1 MDKIVNPSRREF
13 LKTGA
18 TLGAGLTIAFYLPA
32 GAARMVASQGAGKPF
47 APNAFIRIAPDD
59 TVTVIVKHLEMGQGV
74 NTGLPTLVAE
84 ELDVPWENIRVEA
97 APADAKLYN
106 NLLWGPMQGTGG
118 STAIANSFEQLRRAG
133 ATARAMLIAAAAD
146 NWKVDANTL
155 ATQDGLVLHRPSG
168 RKASY
173 GQLAD
178 KAATMPQ
185 PAEVQLKSPKD
196 FKYIGKQFKRTD
208 SKAKSDGSAQFTSDL
223 RLPGQLTALIARPP
237 LFGAKVKRFQA
248 DRAKAVPGVRAVV
261 EVPRGVAVI
270 ATDFWS
276 AKKGRDALQVEWDE
290 TGAERVSSAE
300 QREHYL
306 GLLKQPGMVA
316 RNEGDAAKALVQATK
331 KLEATFEFPYLAHT
345 PMEPLNCVV
354 QLKDGGCEIW
364 AGSQSQTGDQATAA
378 KILGLQPEQVQIHT
392 MLAGGS
398 FGRRANPTSDYIAE
412 AVSVAKAASH
422 LNAPIHLMWTREDDI
437 HGGYYRPMFA
447 HVVSGG
453 LDAQGNPTAW
463 SQRLV
468 GQSIIAGTAF
478 ESGMVK
484 DGIDVTSVEGA
495 SNLAYRIPN
504 LHVELHSPKLG
515 VPVLWWRSVGHTHTA
530 FSTEI
535 FIDELAV
542 AAGKDPYEFRR
553 GLLAQQPRH
562 MSVLELAAAKS
573 DWGKPLAPKSG
584 VRRGRGI
591 AVHESFRSF
600 VAEVAEVSVKPDGSF
615 TVDRVVCAVDCGLAV
630 NPDQIGAQ
638 MEGGIGFALS
648 AALHSAITFKDG
660 RVEQS
665 NFNDYPLLR
674 ISEMPRV
681 EVHIVPSQ
689 AAPTG
694 VGEPGVPPL
703 APAVANALFAA
714 TGKRLRK
721 LPFETAELRSQ

>member
-18 TLGAGLTIAFYLPA
+18 TLGAGLTIAFYLPV
-32 GAARMVASQGAGKPF
+32 GAARMMASQGAGKPF

-84 ELDVPWENIRVEA
+84 ELDIPWENIRVEA

>member
-1 MDKIVNPSRREF
+1 MDKIIDPTRREF
-13 LKTGA
+13 LKTSA
-18 TLGAGLTIAFYLPA
+18 TLGAGLTIAFYLPV
-32 GAARMVASQGAGKPF
+32 GAARMMAGQGAGKPF

-59 TVTVIVKHLEMGQGV
+59 SVTVIVKHLEMGQGV

-84 ELDVPWENIRVEA
+84 ELDVPWEKIRVES

-118 STAIANSFEQLRRAG
+118 STAMANSFDQMRRAG

-146 NWKVDANTL
+146 NWKVEAGTL
-155 ATQDGLVLHRPSG
+155 TTQDGMVLHRASG

-173 GQLAD
+173 GKLAD

-185 PAEVQLKSPKD
+185 PAEVQLKSAKD

-208 SKAKSDGSAQFTSDL
+208 SKAKSDGSAQFASDL

-237 LFGAKVKRFQA
+237 LFGAKVKRIQA
-248 DRAKAVPGVRAVV
+248 DKAKSVPGVRAVV

-290 TGAERVSSAE
+290 SGAERISSAA

-316 RNEGDAAKALVQATK
+316 RNEGDAAKALGESTK

-345 PMEPLNCVV
+345 PMEPLNCIV
-354 QLKDGGCEIW
+354 QLKNGGCEIW

-392 MLAGGS
+392 LLAGGS

-422 LNAPIHLMWTREDDI
+422 LNAPIHLMWTREDDL
-437 HGGYYRPMFA
+437 HGGYYRPMFV
-447 HVVSGG
+447 HSISGG
-453 LDAQGNPTAW
+453 LDAQGNPVVW

-468 GQSIIAGTAF
+468 GQSIAAGTAF
-478 ESGMVK
+478 EGGMVK
-484 DGIDVTSVEGA
+484 NGVDITSVEGA
-495 SNLAYRIPN
+495 SNLAYSIPN
-504 LHVELHSPKLG
+504 LHVELHSPRLG

-530 FSTEI
+530 FSTEV

-553 GLLAQQPRH
+553 ALLAHQPRH
-562 MSVLELAAAKS
+562 MGVLELAAAKAG
-573 DWGKPLAPKSG
+573 WGKPLAPKSG

-591 AVHESFRSF
+591 AVHESFHSF

-615 TVDRVVCAVDCGLAV
+615 SVDRVVCAVDCGIAV

-648 AALHSAITFKDG
+648 AALHSAVTFKDG

-665 NFNDYPLLR
+665 NFDNYPLLR
-674 ISEMPRV
+674 ISAMPQV

-721 LPFETAELRSQ
+721 LPF

>member
-1 MDKIVNPSRREF
+1 MDKIINPSRREF

-18 TLGAGLTIAFYLPA
+18 TLGAGLTIAFYLPV
-32 GAARMVASQGAGKPF
+32 GAARMMAGQGAGKPF

-106 NLLWGPMQGTGG
+106 NLAWGPMQGTGG
-118 STAIANSFEQLRRAG
+118 SSAMANSFEQMRRAG

-155 ATQDGLVLHRPSG
+155 TTQDGMVLHRPTG
-168 RKASY
+168 RKTSY
-173 GQLAD
+173 GQLAE

-185 PAEVQLKSPKD
+185 PAEVQLKSPSN

-208 SKAKSDGSAQFTSDL
+208 SKAKANGSAQFASDM

-237 LFGAKVKRFQA
+237 LFGAKVKRI
-248 DRAKAVPGVRAVV
+248 DSERAKAVPGVRAVV
-261 EVPRGVAVI
+261 EVPQGVAVV
-270 ATDFWS
+270 ATGFWS
-276 AKKGRDALQVEWDE
+276 ARKGREALQIEWDE
-290 TGAERVSSAE
+290 SGGARISSSQ
-300 QREHYL
+300 QRDQYL
-306 GLLKQPGMVA
+306 ALLKQPGKVA
-316 RNEGDAAKALVQATK
+316 RHEGDAAKALGQTSK
-331 KLEATFEFPYLAHT
+331 KLESTFEFPYLAHA

-354 QLKDGGCEIW
+354 QLKAGGCEIW
-364 AGSQSQTGDQATAA
+364 AGSQFQTADQATAA
-378 KILGLQPEQVQIHT
+378 RILGLQPEQVQIHT

-412 AVSVAKAASH
+412 AVSVAKATRH
-422 LNAPIHLMWTREDDI
+422 LNAPIHLMWTREDDLR
-437 HGGYYRPMFA
+437 GGYYRPMFVHA
-447 HVVSGG
+447 ISAG
-453 LDAQGNPTAW
+453 LDAQGNPVAW

-468 GQSIIAGTAF
+468 GQSITAGTAF
-478 ESGMVK
+478 EGVMVK
-484 DGIDVTSVEGA
+484 DGIDATSVEGA
-495 SNLAYRIPN
+495 SNLAYSIPN

-530 FSTEI
+530 FSTEV
-535 FIDELAV
+535 FIDELA
-542 AAGKDPYEFRR
+542 AAASKDPYEFRR
-553 GLLAQQPRH
+553 SLLDHQPRH
-562 MSVLELAAAKS
+562 KGVLELAAAKAG
-573 DWGKPLAPKSG
+573 WGKPLAPKSG
-584 VRRGRGI
+584 LRRGRGI
-591 AVHESFRSF
+591 AVHESFNSF

-615 TVDRVVCAVDCGLAV
+615 TVDRVVCAVDCGIAV
-630 NPDQIGAQ
+630 NPDQIWAQ

-648 AALHSAITFKDG
+648 TALRSAITFKDG

-674 ISEMPRV
+674 ISEMPQV

-689 AAPTG
+689 EAPTG

-721 LPFETAELRSQ
+721 LPFETAELRS

>member
-1 MDKIVNPSRREF
+1 MDKIISPSRREF
-13 LKTGA
+13 VKTGV
-18 TLGAGLTIAFYLPA
+18 TLGAGLTIAFYLPV
-32 GAARMVASQGAGKPF
+32 GAARMMAGLGTGKPF

-84 ELDVPWENIRVEA
+84 ELDVPWEKIRVES

-118 STAIANSFEQLRRAG
+118 STAMANSFEQLRRAG

-146 NWKVDANTL
+146 NWKVDASTL
-155 ATQDGLVLHRPSG
+155 ATQNGMVLHRASN
-168 RKASY
+168 RRTSY
-173 GQLAD
+173 GQLAE

-185 PAEVQLKSPKD
+185 PAEVQLKSAKD

-208 SKAKSDGSAQFTSDL
+208 SKAKSNGSAQFAFDL

-237 LFGAKVKRFQA
+237 LFGAKVKRIQA
-248 DRAKAVPGVRAVV
+248 ERAKAVPGVRAVV
-261 EVPRGVAVI
+261 EVPRGVAVV

-290 TGAERVSSAE
+290 SGAERVSSAA

-306 GLLKQPGMVA
+306 ALLQQPGMVA

-331 KLEATFEFPYLAHT
+331 KLEATFEFPYLAHA

-354 QLKDGGCEIW
+354 QLKEGGCEIW

-378 KILGLQPEQVQIHT
+378 KILGLRPEQVQIHT
-392 MLAGGS
+392 LLAGGS
-398 FGRRANPTSDYIAE
+398 FGRRANPSSDYIAE
-412 AVSVAKAASH
+412 AVSVAKATSH
-422 LNAPIHLMWTREDDI
+422 LNAPIHLVWTREDDL
-437 HGGYYRPMFA
+437 HGGYYRPMFVHA
-447 HVVSGG
+447 VSGG
-453 LDAQGNPTAW
+453 LDAQGNPVAW

-468 GQSIIAGTAF
+468 GQSIVAGTAF
-478 ESGMVK
+478 EGGMVRNGV
-484 DGIDVTSVEGA
+484 DITSVEGA
-495 SNLAYRIPN
+495 SNLAYSIPN

-530 FSTEI
+530 FSTEV
-535 FIDELAV
+535 FIDELAL

-553 GLLAQQPRH
+553 GLLAQHPRH
-562 MSVLELAAAKS
+562 QGVLELAAAKAG
-573 DWGKPLAPKSG
+573 WEKPLAPKSG

-615 TVDRVVCAVDCGLAV
+615 SVDRVVCAVDCGIAV

-674 ISEMPRV
+674 ISEMPQV
-681 EVHIVPSQ
+681 EVHIVPSEM
-689 AAPTG
+689 APTG

-721 LPFETAELRSQ
+721 LPFETAELRG

>member
-1 MDKIVNPSRREF
+1 MDKITNMSRREF

-18 TLGAGLTIAFYLPA
+18 TLGAGLTIAFYLPV
-32 GAARMVASQGAGKPF
+32 GAARMMAGQGTGKPF

-84 ELDVPWENIRVEA
+84 ELDVPWEKIRVES
-97 APADAKLYN
+97 APADARLYN

-118 STAIANSFEQLRRAG
+118 STAMANSFEQLRRAG

-146 NWKVDANTL
+146 NWKVDASTL
-155 ATQDGLVLHRPSG
+155 ATQDGMVLHRPSG

-173 GQLAD
+173 GNLAD

-185 PAEVQLKSPKD
+185 PAEVQLKPPKD

-208 SKAKSDGSAQFTSDL
+208 SKAKANGSAQFASDL

-237 LFGAKVKRFQA
+237 VFGAKVRHILA
-248 DRAKAVPGVRAVV
+248 DKAKAVPGVLTVV
-261 EVPRGVAVI
+261 EVPQGIAVVA
-270 ATDFWS
+270 TGFWS
-276 AKKGRDALQVEWDE
+276 AKKGRDELEIEWDE
-290 TGAERVSSAE
+290 TGAERVSTAE
-300 QREHYL
+300 QREQYL
-306 GLLKQPGMVA
+306 ELLKQPGKVA
-316 RNEGDAAKALVQATK
+316 RNEGDAAQALAQAAK
-331 KLEATFEFPYLAHT
+331 KLEATFEFPYLAHA

-354 QLKDGGCEIW
+354 QLKEGGCKIW

-412 AVSVAKAASH
+412 AVSVAKATSH
-422 LNAPIHLMWTREDDI
+422 LNAPIHLMWTREDDLR
-437 HGGYYRPMFA
+437 GGYYRPMFA
-447 HVVSGG
+447 HAISGG
-453 LDAQGNPTAW
+453 LDAQGNPVAW
-463 SQRLV
+463 RQRLV
-468 GQSIIAGTAF
+468 GQSIAADTAF
-478 ESGMVK
+478 EGAMIK
-484 DGIDVTSVEGA
+484 DGVDVTSVEGA
-495 SNLAYRIPN
+495 SNLAYAIPN

-530 FSTEI
+530 FSTEV

-553 GLLAQQPRH
+553 GLLDQHSRH
-562 MSVLELAAAKS
+562 KGVLELAAAKAG
-573 DWGKPLAPKSG
+573 WGKPLAPKSG
-584 VRRGRGI
+584 ARRGRGI

-630 NPDQIGAQ
+630 NPDQVRAQ

-648 AALHSAITFKDG
+648 AALHSAITFMEG

-665 NFNDYPLLR
+665 NFNDYPQLR
-674 ISEMPRV
+674 ISEMPKV
-681 EVHIVPSQ
+681 EVHIAPSE

-721 LPFETAELRSQ
+721 LPFETSELRNA

>member
-1 MDKIVNPSRREF
+1 MDNIINPRRREF

-18 TLGAGLTIAFYLPA
+18 TLGAGLTIAFYLPV
-32 GAARMVASQGAGKPF
+32 GAARMMAGQGTGKPF
-47 APNAFIRIAPDD
+47 APNAFIRIAPND

-84 ELDVPWENIRVEA
+84 ELDVPWDKIRVES

-118 STAIANSFEQLRRAG
+118 STAMANSFEQLRRAG

-146 NWKVDANTL
+146 NWKVEASSLT
-155 ATQDGLVLHRPSG
+155 TQNGMVLHRPSG

-173 GQLAD
+173 GQLAE

-185 PAEVQLKSPKD
+185 PAEVPLKSPKD

-208 SKAKSDGSAQFTSDL
+208 SKAKSDGSAQFASDL

-237 LFGAKVKRFQA
+237 LFGAKVKHIQA
-248 DRAKAVPGVRAVV
+248 DKTKAVPGVRAVI

-290 TGAERVSSAE
+290 TGAERVSSAG
-300 QREHYL
+300 QRDHYL

-316 RNEGDAAKALVQATK
+316 RNEGDAAKALIQATK
-331 KLEATFEFPYLAHT
+331 KLEATFEFPYLAHA
-345 PMEPLNCVV
+345 PMEPLNCIV

-378 KILGLQPEQVQIHT
+378 KILGIQPEQVQIHT

-398 FGRRANPTSDYIAE
+398 FGRRANPTSDYISE
-412 AVSVAKAASH
+412 AVSVAKATSH
-422 LNAPIHLMWTREDDI
+422 LNAPIHLMWTREDDL
-437 HGGYYRPMFA
+437 HGGYYRPMFF
-447 HVVSGG
+447 HSISGG
-453 LDAQGNPTAW
+453 LDAQDNPVAW

-468 GQSIIAGTAF
+468 GQSIAAGTAF
-478 ESGMVK
+478 EGGMVK
-484 DGIDVTSVEGA
+484 DGIDMISVEGA
-495 SNLAYRIPN
+495 ANLAYSIPN

-530 FSTEI
+530 FSTEV

-553 GLLAQQPRH
+553 SLLAHQPRH
-562 MSVLELAAAKS
+562 IGVLELAAAKAG
-573 DWGKPLAPKSG
+573 WGKPLAPKSG

-615 TVDRVVCAVDCGLAV
+615 TVDRVVCAVDCGIAV

-721 LPFETAELRSQ
+721 LPFETAELRG

>member
-18 TLGAGLTIAFYLPA
+18 TLGAGLTIAFYLPV
-32 GAARMVASQGAGKPF
+32 GAARMMASQGAGKPF

-173 GQLAD
+173 GQLAE

-237 LFGAKVKRFQA
+237 LFGAKVKRFKA

-331 KLEATFEFPYLAHT
+331 KLETTFEFPYLAHA

>member
-1 MDKIVNPSRREF
+1 MDKIISPSRREF

-18 TLGAGLTIAFYLPA
+18 TLGAGLTIGFYLPA
-32 GAARMVASQGAGKPF
+32 GIAKMMEDQDSGKPF
-47 APNAFIRIAPDD
+47 VPNAFIRVAPDD

-84 ELDVPWENIRVEA
+84 ELDVAWGKIRVEA
-97 APADAKLYN
+97 APADARLYN
-106 NLLWGPMQGTGG
+106 NLLFGPMQGTGG
-118 STAIANSFEQLRRAG
+118 STAMANSFEQLRRAG

-146 NWKVDANTL
+146 SWKVDAKTL
-155 ATQDGLVLHRPSG
+155 TTRDGMVLHRASG

-173 GQLAD
+173 GQLAE

-185 PAEVQLKSPKD
+185 PADVQLKSAKD

-208 SKAKSDGSAQFTSDL
+208 SKAKSNGSARFASDL
-223 RLPGQLTALIARPP
+223 RLPGQLSALIARPP
-237 LFGAKVKRFQA
+237 LFGAKVKRIQA
-248 DRAKAVPGVRAVV
+248 ERAKAVPGVRAVV

-290 TGAERVSSAE
+290 SGAERVSSAE

-316 RNEGDAAKALVQATK
+316 RNEGDAAKALAQATK
-331 KLEATFEFPYLAHT
+331 KLEATFEFPYLAHA

-364 AGSQSQTGDQATAA
+364 AGSQFQTADQATAA
-378 KILGLQPEQVQIHT
+378 RILGLQPEQVHIHT
-392 MLAGGS
+392 LFAGGS

-412 AVSVAKAASH
+412 AVSVAKATSH
-422 LNAPIHLMWTREDDI
+422 LNAPIHLMWTREDDLR
-437 HGGYYRPMFA
+437 GGYYRPMFA
-447 HVVSGG
+447 HAVSGG
-453 LDAQGNPTAW
+453 LDSEGNPVAW

-478 ESGMVK
+478 EGVMVK
-484 DGIDVTSVEGA
+484 DGIDATSVEGA

-504 LHVELHSPKLG
+504 LHVELHSPELG

-530 FSTEI
+530 FSTEV

-553 GLLAQQPRH
+553 ALLAQHPRH
-562 MSVLELAAAKS
+562 IGVLELAAAKAG
-573 DWGKPLAPKSG
+573 WNKPLTPKSG

-591 AVHESFRSF
+591 AVHESFNSF
-600 VAEVAEVSVKPDGSF
+600 VAEVAEVSVRPDGSF
-615 TVDRVVCAVDCGLAV
+615 SVDRVVCAVDCGIAV

-648 AALHSAITFKDG
+648 AALHSAITFRDG

-665 NFNDYPLLR
+665 NFHDYPLLR
-674 ISEMPRV
+674 ISEMPRI
-681 EVHIVPSQ
+681 EVHIAPSQ

-721 LPFETAELRSQ
+721 LPFETAELKA

>member
-1 MDKIVNPSRREF
+1 MDKIINPSRRAF
-13 LKTGA
+13 LKTGT
-18 TLGAGLTIAFYLPA
+18 TLGVGLTLAFYLPVG
-32 GAARMVASQGAGKPF
+32 GAARMKAGQGTDKPF

-84 ELDVPWENIRVEA
+84 ELDVPWEKIRVES

-118 STAIANSFEQLRRAG
+118 STAMANSFEQLRRAG

-146 NWKVDANTL
+146 NWKVDTNTL
-155 ATQDGLVLHRPSG
+155 VTLDGMVLHRPSG

-173 GQLAD
+173 GQLAE

-185 PAEVQLKSPKD
+185 PAEVALKSPQD

-208 SKAKSDGSAQFTSDL
+208 SKAKSNGSAQFASDV
-223 RLPGQLTALIARPP
+223 RLPGQLTALLARPSV
-237 LFGAKVKRFQA
+237 FGARLRRVQTE
-248 DRAKAVPGVRAVV
+248 RAKAVPGVRAVV
-261 EVPRGVAVI
+261 EVPQGVAVI

-276 AKKGRDALQVEWDE
+276 AKKGRDALQIEWDE
-290 TGAERVSSAE
+290 SGGARVSTTE
-300 QREHYL
+300 QRDQYL
-306 GLLKQPGMVA
+306 ALLNQPGKVA
-316 RNEGDAAKALVQATK
+316 RSEGDAAQALAQAAK
-331 KLEATFEFPYLAHT
+331 KLEATFEFPYLAHA
-345 PMEPLNCVV
+345 PMEPLSCVV
-354 QLKDGGCEIW
+354 QLKDSGCEIW
-364 AGSQSQTGDQATAA
+364 AGSQSQTSDQATAA
-378 KILGLQPEQVQIHT
+378 QILGIKPEQVKIHT
-392 MLAGGS
+392 LLAGGS
-398 FGRRANPTSDYIAE
+398 FGRRANPASDYIAE
-412 AVSVAKAASH
+412 AVSVAKATRDLS
-422 LNAPIHLMWTREDDI
+422 APIHLMWTREDDI
-437 HGGYYRPMFA
+437 RGGYYRPMFVHA
-447 HVVSGG
+447 ISAG
-453 LDAQGNPTAW
+453 LDAQGNPVAW
-463 SQRLV
+463 NQRLV
-468 GQSIIAGTAF
+468 GQSIAAGTAF
-478 ESGMVK
+478 EGGLVK
-484 DGIDVTSVEGA
+484 DGIDMTSVEGA
-495 SNLAYRIPN
+495 SNLAYAIPN

-535 FIDELAV
+535 FIDELAA
-542 AAGKDPYEFRR
+542 AAGKDPYAFRR
-553 GLLAQQPRH
+553 TLIQHPRLDG
-562 MSVLELAAAKS
+562 VLELAATKAG
-573 DWGKPLAPKSG
+573 WGTPLAPKSG

-591 AVHESFRSF
+591 AVHESFNSF

-615 TVDRVVCAVDCGLAV
+615 SVDRVICAVDCGIAV
-630 NPDQIGAQ
+630 NPDQVRAQ
-638 MEGGIGFALS
+638 MEGGIGFGLS
-648 AALHSAITFKDG
+648 AALHSAITLKAG

-665 NFNDYPLLR
+665 NFHDYPLLR

-721 LPFETAELRSQ
+721 LPFETSELRSA

>member
-1 MDKIVNPSRREF
+1 MDNIINPSRREF

-18 TLGAGLTIAFYLPA
+18 ALGAGLTIAFYLPA
-32 GAARMVASQGAGKPF
+32 GAARMMASQGAGKPF

-84 ELDVPWENIRVEA
+84 ELDVPWEKIRVES

-118 STAIANSFEQLRRAG
+118 STAMANSFEQLRRAG

-155 ATQDGLVLHRPSG
+155 ATQDGMVQHRASG

-173 GQLAD
+173 GQLAE

-208 SKAKSDGSAQFTSDL
+208 SKAKANGSAQFALDL

-237 LFGAKVKRFQA
+237 LFGAKVKHVQA
-248 DRAKAVPGVRAVV
+248 ERAKAVPGVRAVV

-290 TGAERVSSAE
+290 TGAERVSTAE
-300 QREHYL
+300 LREQYL
-306 GLLKQPGMVA
+306 GLLKQPGKVA
-316 RNEGDAAKALVQATK
+316 RNEGDAAQALGQAAK
-331 KLEATFEFPYLAHT
+331 KLEATFEFPYLAHA

-354 QLKDGGCEIW
+354 RLKEGGCEIW

-378 KILGLQPEQVQIHT
+378 KILGLKPEQVQIHT
-392 MLAGGS
+392 LLAGGS

-422 LNAPIHLMWTREDDI
+422 LNAPIHLMWTREDDLR
-437 HGGYYRPMFA
+437 GGYYRPLFA
-447 HVVSGG
+447 HAISGG
-453 LDAQGNPTAW
+453 LDAEGNPVAW

-468 GQSIIAGTAF
+468 GQSIAANTPF
-478 ESGMVK
+478 EGAMIK
-484 DGIDVTSVEGA
+484 DGVDVTSVEGA
-495 SNLAYRIPN
+495 SNLAYAIPN

-562 MSVLELAAAKS
+562 KGVLELAADKAGWS
-573 DWGKPLAPKSG
+573 KPLAPKSG

-630 NPDQIGAQ
+630 NPDQVRAQ

-648 AALHSAITFKDG
+648 AALHSAITFKEG

-665 NFNDYPLLR
+665 NFKDYPQLR
-674 ISEMPRV
+674 IREMPKV
-681 EVHIVPSQ
+681 EVHIAPSE

-721 LPFETAELRSQ
+721 LPFETGELRSA

>member
-1 MDKIVNPSRREF
+1 MEKMIDTTRREF
-13 LKTGA
+13 LKTSA
-18 TLGAGLTIAFYLPA
+18 TLGAGLTIAFYLPV
-32 GAARMVASQGAGKPF
+32 GAAKMMAEPSTGKPF
-47 APNAFIRIAPDD
+47 APNAFIRIAPDNI
-59 TVTVIVKHLEMGQGV
+59 VTVIVKHLEMGQGV

-84 ELDVPWENIRVEA
+84 ELDVPWDRIRVES

-118 STAIANSFEQLRRAG
+118 STAMANSFDQLRRAG
-133 ATARAMLIAAAAD
+133 ATARAMLVAAAAD
-146 NWKVDANTL
+146 NWKVEASSLT
-155 ATQDGLVLHRPSG
+155 TRDGMVLHQSSG
-168 RKASY
+168 RKTTY
-173 GQLAD
+173 GKLAE
-178 KAATMPQ
+178 KAATMPH
-185 PAEVQLKSPKD
+185 PVDVQLKAAKD

-208 SKAKSDGSAQFTSDL
+208 SKAKSNGSAQFASDL
-223 RLPGQLTALIARPP
+223 RLPGQLTALLARPP
-237 LFGAKVKRFQA
+237 LFGAKVKRIQA
-248 DRAKAVPGVRAVV
+248 DKAKAVPGVRAVV

-290 TGAERVSSAE
+290 TGAERVSSAG
-300 QREHYL
+300 QRDHYL
-306 GLLKQPGMVA
+306 ELLKQPGLVA
-316 RNEGDAAKALVQATK
+316 RNEGDAAKSLAQATK
-331 KLEATFEFPYLAHT
+331 KLEATFEFPYLAHA
-345 PMEPLNCVV
+345 PMEPLNCIV
-354 QLKDGGCEIW
+354 QLKAGGCEIW

-422 LNAPIHLMWTREDDI
+422 LNAPIHLIWTREDDL
-437 HGGYYRPMFA
+437 HGGYYRPMFIHA
-447 HVVSGG
+447 VSGG
-453 LDAQGNPTAW
+453 LDAQGNPVAW

-468 GQSIIAGTAF
+468 GQSIVAGTAF
-478 ESGMVK
+478 EGGMVK
-484 DGIDVTSVEGA
+484 EGIDVTSVEGA
-495 SNLAYRIPN
+495 SNLAYQIPN

-530 FSTEI
+530 FSTEV

-553 GLLAQQPRH
+553 SLLAQNSRH
-562 MSVLELAAAKS
+562 IGVLDLAAAKAGWS
-573 DWGKPLAPKSG
+573 KPLAPKSG

-615 TVDRVVCAVDCGLAV
+615 SVDRVVCAVDCGIAV

-674 ISEMPRV
+674 ISEMPHV
-681 EVHIVPSQ
+681 EVHIVQSQ

-721 LPFETAELRSQ
+721 LPFETAELRS